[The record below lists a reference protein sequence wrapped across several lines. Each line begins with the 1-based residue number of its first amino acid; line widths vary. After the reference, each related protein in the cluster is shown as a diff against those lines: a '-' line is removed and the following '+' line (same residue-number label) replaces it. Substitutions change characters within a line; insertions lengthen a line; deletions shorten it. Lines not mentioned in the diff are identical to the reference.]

1 MMWYFYACWNGL
13 SFNADA
19 TLSTLHIR
27 QRPHGIKNLDN
38 QIYGLMITFMASR
51 HVLNVKL
58 NTVFLRIVSA
68 FE

>member
-27 QRPHGIKNLDN
+27 QRPHGINNLDD